1 MAIWG
6 MGALQLGVTSEGYR
20 VWQSAQTAEKHLE
33 EKHLVPRTGTL
44 AHPAEA
50 KREKDA

>member
-6 MGALQLGVTSEGYR
+6 MGCPTIGGDIEGVQSL
-20 VWQSAQTAEKHLE
+20 QSAQAAEKHLE